1 MNTII
6 FQYIFDDMVS
16 EIKIDPL
23 LPSSII
29 SAIDEE
35 TGKIQDIISKKW
47 IAATP
52 EEVNA
57 VQVFAHRL
65 IEDYDYLPEQIQ
77 TRPQFRVSRSP
88 SDESKEY
95 PVDIAVFS
103 NDKKIESNLSII
115 IECKNPEK
123 KEGLRQLKTYL
134 DLCPA
139 DIGVWFNGKEHAY
152 FRKVQKSG
160 KNEYVELPNIPIRG
174 QRIEDIGLFK
184 RKDLKITKNLKT
196 LFKDIRNKLS
206 QSAVGITL
214 DEKLAQEVMNLL
226 FCKLYDEINT
236 APNEIVE
243 FRSGFDEKPQEVK
256 KRIKQIFENVKNEYS
271 DIFNENEKI
280 DLDELSINYVV
291 GELQNYCIK
300 DAERDALGDAF
311 EVFIGPALKGGQ
323 GQYFT
328 PRNVVKL
335 AVNILDPSQSDLIL
349 DPACGSGGFLIVALE
364 HVWEKI
370 RKDGN
375 KRGFDE
381 KWIKDLQQKTAS
393 KIMHGI
399 DKELFLTK
407 VTKAYMAI
415 IGDGRGGVFC
425 ENSINE
431 IESWSEKTQNKIS
444 KNKFTVLL
452 TNPPFGAKIPVD
464 NKSVLEKYHLGHK
477 WKKDLPDWF
486 EQTKVQDQQ
495 PPQVIFIERCLEFLS
510 PGGKMAIVLPD
521 GVMGGSRIGYVPYFI
536 KKNAKILAVIDCPN
550 TTFQPHTPTKTH
562 ILFLQKKTAK
572 ELTEE
577 KEYDIFMAVAEKI
590 GHDAKGKQIFK
601 KDSNIIDD
609 DLPLIAEKF
618 EKYRKGKLI
627 KKDFSN
633 LGYVISSKWITHYLY
648 AKRYLPKF
656 IDGLEE
662 LQELENSKNFEL
674 KSIDEIKKSL
684 KTGANI
690 SAEEYVEESDFRY
703 IMTDCVTEYG
713 INADG
718 FKYLTKKARDENITK
733 TLEEK
738 DIVINRAGNPG
749 VTSIMTK
756 DMEGVMSC
764 GFVFVLKLKKEFDPY
779 YVASFLN
786 SRLGKIQTERLAFGT
801 NLEHMTKDDL
811 LEIKIPFPKDE
822 KIMKNISL
830 SYKKIVEKQEETR
843 KGFENTNNDFE
854 KIIT

>member
-1 MNTII
+1 
-6 FQYIFDDMVS
+6 MVS

-35 TGKIQDIISKKW
+35 NGKIQDIISKKW

-65 IEDYDYLPEQIQ
+65 IEDYEYLPEQIQ

-88 SDESKEY
+88 SDEAKEY

-160 KNEYVELPNIPIRG
+160 KNEYVEIPNIPIRG
-174 QRIEDIGLFK
+174 QKIEDIGLFK

-236 APNEIVE
+236 APNEIVG

-256 KRIKQIFENVKNEYS
+256 KRINQIFQNVKNEYS
-271 DIFNENEKI
+271 DIFDESEKI

-335 AVNILDPSQSDLIL
+335 AVNILDPSPSDLIL

-370 RKDGN
+370 RKDGI
-375 KRGFDE
+375 KRGFDT
-381 KWIKDLQQKTAS
+381 KWIKNQQQQTAS

-407 VTKAYMAI
+407 VSKAYMAI
-415 IGDGRGGVFC
+415 IGDGRGGIFC

-431 IESWSEKTQNKIS
+431 IESWSEKTQDKIS
-444 KNKFTVLL
+444 KDKFTVLL

-464 NKSVLEKYHLGHK
+464 KKSVLEKYHLGHK

-495 PPQVIFIERCLEFLS
+495 PPQVIFIERCLEFLA

-521 GVMGGSRIGYVPYFI
+521 GVMGGSRIGYVAYFI

-562 ILFLQKKTAK
+562 ILFLQKKTVK

-577 KEYDIFMAVAEKI
+577 KEYKIFMAVGEKV

-601 KDSNIIDD
+601 KNSNVIDD
-609 DLPLIAEKF
+609 DFPIIAEKF
-618 EKYRKGKLI
+618 EKYRKGKLT
-627 KKDFSN
+627 KKDFSS

-662 LQELENSKNFEL
+662 LEELEKSKKFVL
-674 KSIDEIKKSL
+674 KSVDEIKKSL
-684 KTGANI
+684 QTGANI
-690 SAEEYVEESDFRY
+690 GAEEYVEESPFRY

-718 FKYLTKKARDENITK
+718 FKHLTKKSRDENITK
-733 TLEEK
+733 TLKEK

-779 YVASFLN
+779 YVTAFLN

-811 LEIKIPFPKDE
+811 LEIRIPFPKDE
-822 KIMKNISL
+822 KIMKKISA
-830 SYKKIVEKQEETR
+830 SYKEIVEKQEETR

-854 KIIT
+854 KITT